1 MNMLEFGRWLVS
13 NPGKL
18 IISIVAIGLMLCVIF
33 TINHPASQQST
44 KVETPQLNPR
54 VTEKDYNLAPAMR
67 SNVLPQNLTPSPPP
81 PLPPMVE
88 RQQEKTAG
96 EKRTFRPLRF
106 GSLPQEKPDSPQ
118 PKNALAAGSP
128 AQPRDWSE
136 SAPYG
141 RMLHCHLVNSVTSS
155 NLETPVIGLVDEDFW
170 WGHKLLIPA
179 NSEVHGVATG
189 EKGARSNWL

>member
-1 MNMLEFGRWLVS
+1 
-13 NPGKL
+13 
-18 IISIVAIGLMLCVIF
+18 
-33 TINHPASQQST
+33 NHPASQQST

-54 VTEKDYNLAPAMR
+54 VTQKEYNLGPAVR

-81 PLPPMVE
+81 PPMVE
-88 RQQEKTAG
+88 RQEEKTAG
-96 EKRTFRPLRF
+96 EKRTFRPLRL
-106 GSLPQEKPDSPQ
+106 GSLPQEKPDNPS
-118 PKNALAAGSP
+118 PKNSLEAGSP

-141 RMLHCHLVNSVTSS
+141 RMLKCHMVNTVTSS

-179 NSEVHGVATG
+179 NSE
-189 EKGARSNWL
+189 